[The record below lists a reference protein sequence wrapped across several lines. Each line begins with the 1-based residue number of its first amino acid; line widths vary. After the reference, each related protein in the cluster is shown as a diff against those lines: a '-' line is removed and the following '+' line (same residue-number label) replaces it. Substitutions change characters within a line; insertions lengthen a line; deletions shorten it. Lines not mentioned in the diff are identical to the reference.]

1 MNVLSSYLVSR
12 NLSTTRLERFFT
24 TPSEQSVLYH
34 NNQPTKLYSPP
45 RLDVN
50 WVSRKNRAQIF
61 AANQRQRHKEFNL
74 RGSLTGQKFPLK
86 LQMSPTRAGA
96 PRRRASLRRLQR
108 VVSSNHFLWFG
119 SSHSPPAPYLINCYL
134 KWKTRISW
142 TANKTKNGSRFSLF
156 FFLYLFV
163 SKRKNEEK
171 ENDFLFSFFLR
182 LELNWTSILQV
193 W

>member
-156 FFLYLFV
+156 FFFCICLLVKGKTKKKKMTFF
-163 SKRKNEEK
+163 
-171 ENDFLFSFFLR
+171 FLFFLG
-182 LELNWTSILQV
+182 
-193 W
+193 